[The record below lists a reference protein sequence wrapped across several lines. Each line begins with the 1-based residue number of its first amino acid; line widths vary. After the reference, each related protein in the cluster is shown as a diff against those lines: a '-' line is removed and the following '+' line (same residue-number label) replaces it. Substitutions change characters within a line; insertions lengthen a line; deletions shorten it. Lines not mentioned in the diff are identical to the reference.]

1 VPGLCHIW
9 PELGNP
15 RLYGV
20 PVAMGWRNAPLQEAD
35 LNSQALYV

>member
-1 VPGLCHIW
+1 MR
-9 PELGNP
+9 ELGNQ

-35 LNSQALYV
+35 LNPQALYV